1 MRNYTKKINKF
12 KTIKIKYQL
21 DENFLKKK
29 GIYEENKNFDE
40 LLNKYNKTELGT
52 SQSKLLELFNINNFL
67 GINKD

>member
-21 DENFLKKK
+21 DENFVKKK